1 MVVLAVALIALG
13 YPVAFVV
20 THGFDPTGWPN
31 EFNTPTTWFSALHAR
46 PLGTLFATY
55 WSMAHGA
62 SPEFAGGGTL
72 QVFFVVVSLIVATPV
87 VVFGGKM
94 MVPRH
99 PSGIY
104 GSTDWASSRD
114 LARYNRG
121 LEIGLDPATKQRV
134 RVRVEGNLL
143 TIAPPR
149 TGKTTGFIIPNLAYP
164 ERNAW
169 CGPAVVIDPKGD
181 AFFAVRRRRE
191 ALAKTV
197 RCLDPLGLVGGKD
210 RWNPLLRISATD
222 VLSMQ
227 AVARSLLPN
236 SGHSSDNSEYFT
248 ISAVDV
254 IVGAMIATIK
264 DGHPDPVGAAALL
277 LSTAKLRDA
286 LAHNVDEASK
296 AALEILNMEERS
308 RDQILSSARQATQ
321 WLRDTKMQSV
331 VKAHTFEMTDLL
343 SGAMDL
349 FIVMPADEMKKKILA
364 PYVRWLLSDLF
375 AAFRSGRAK
384 ERVLVFVDEANV
396 LGKFDA
402 LLDGAGELPGYG
414 VSLWT
419 IWHSRSQIAG
429 LYGETGAETMQATA
443 EVVNLFN
450 LSRTLPDENEHW
462 SKAIGSFTGY
472 SSTSTTDK
480 SGAKTES
487 TGAVEI
493 RLVLAT
499 DLPQLLQKHQIVFL
513 TSPNHTTSPIKL
525 ARTQAHKDPRFKGL
539 IVPRPPIGKIQ

>member
-1 MVVLAVALIALG
+1 MSHRESLA
-13 YPVAFVV
+13 
-20 THGFDPTGWPN
+20 
-31 EFNTPTTWFSALHAR
+31 
-46 PLGTLFATY
+46 
-55 WSMAHGA
+55 
-62 SPEFAGGGTL
+62 FAGGGMFEMATI
-72 QVFFVVVSLIVATPV
+72 VASLIIATPL
-87 VVFGGKM
+87 VVFGGKLAL
-94 MVPRH
+94 PRH
-99 PSGIY
+99 PSAIY

-114 LARYNRG
+114 LARLNKG
-121 LEIGLDPATKQRV
+121 LEIRFDPATKRRV
-134 RVRVEGNLL
+134 RVQVEGNLL

-149 TGKTTGFIIPNLAYP
+149 TGKTSGFIIPNLTWP
-164 ERNAW
+164 EPNAW

-181 AFFAVRRRRE
+181 AFFAVRRRRK
-191 ALAKTV
+191 ALGKTV
-197 RCLDPLGLVGGKD
+197 RCLDPLGLVGGED
-210 RWNPLLRISATD
+210 RWNPLLRVSATD

-264 DGHPDPVGAAALL
+264 DGHPDPVGAAGLL
-277 LSTAKLRDA
+277 HSTANLRDA

-296 AALEILNMEERS
+296 AALEILKMEERS
-308 RDQILSSARQATQ
+308 RDQILASARQATQ
-321 WLRDTKMQSV
+321 WLRDAKMQSV
-331 VKAHTFEMTDLL
+331 VKSHTFEMTDLL
-343 SGAMDL
+343 SGAVDL

-384 ERVLVFVDEANV
+384 ERALVFVDEANV

-419 IWHSRSQIAG
+419 IWHNRSQIAG
-429 LYGETGAETMQATA
+429 LYGESGAETMQATA
-443 EVVNLFN
+443 EVINLFN
-450 LSRTLPDENEHW
+450 LSRALPDEVEHW

-487 TGAVEI
+487 TGAAEF
-493 RLVLAT
+493 RLVPAT
-499 DLPQLLQKHQIVFL
+499 DLPKLLQKQQIVFL
-513 TSPNHTTSPIKL
+513 TSPNLTANPIKL
-525 ARTQAHKDPRFKGL
+525 GRTQAHKDPRFKGL
-539 IVPRPPIGKIQ
+539 IDPRPPIGRIR